1 MAKLGAEIGGT
12 SPRSRLRRLPELGS
26 YDTEEIYPILDA
38 TTLCHLATIVD
49 GLPMVLPSLYVRVGR
64 TLLVHGSRSSRLLRS
79 MTESPSIC
87 VSVTIVDGLIVA
99 RSTFNSSMAYRSVS
113 VFGPARLLE
122 GEEKEAAL
130 EKLIN
135 GFIPGRSS
143 EVRPSSE
150 SEISRTSVL
159 EVMIEEASA
168 KISVGPPDDDEE
180 DVEGPAWAGVIPFR
194 VITEEPIPAPDG
206 AVGAGTVPVPASV
219 QQYRERDQ

>member
-1 MAKLGAEIGGT
+1 MGTEIGGA

-26 YDTEEIYPILDA
+26 YDADEIYPILDA

-49 GLPMVLPSLYVRVGR
+49 GQPMVLPSLHVRVGR
-64 TLLVHGSRSSRLLRS
+64 TLLVHGSRSSRILRS
-79 MTESPSIC
+79 MTEAPSVC

-113 VFGPARLLE
+113 VFGPARLLD

-135 GFIPGRSS
+135 GIIPGRSS

-159 EVMIEEASA
+159 EVTIEEASA
-168 KISVGPPDDDEE
+168 KISVGPPDDDDE

-194 VITEEPIPAPDG
+194 MITEEPIPAPDG

-219 QQYRERDQ
+219 RRYRERGS

>member
-1 MAKLGAEIGGT
+1 MSTEIGGA

-26 YDTEEIYPILDA
+26 YDADEIYPILDA

-49 GLPMVLPSLYVRVGR
+49 GQPMVLPSLHVRAGR
-64 TLLVHGSRSSRLLRS
+64 TLLVHGSRSSRILRS
-79 MTESPSIC
+79 MTEAPSVC

-113 VFGPARLLE
+113 VFGPARLLD

-135 GFIPGRSS
+135 GIIPGRSS

-159 EVMIEEASA
+159 EVTIEEASA
-168 KISVGPPDDDEE
+168 KISVGPPDDDDE
-180 DVEGPAWAGVIPFR
+180 DV
-194 VITEEPIPAPDG
+194 
-206 AVGAGTVPVPASV
+206 
-219 QQYRERDQ
+219 

>member
-1 MAKLGAEIGGT
+1 MSNEKHYHVQ
-12 SPRSRLRRLPELGS
+12 RLSDREFSDRNAINEFLDNEFLAHVGFVESSTQEPFVIPMG
-26 YDTEEIYPILDA
+26 YARDGDRIL
-38 TTLCHLATIVD
+38 L
-49 GLPMVLPSLYVRVGR
+49 
-64 TLLVHGSRSSRLLRS
+64 HGSTGSR
-79 MTESPSIC
+79 MMMQIAAGAQIC
-87 VSVTIVDGLIVA
+87 VTITQVNGLIAA

-113 VFGPARLLE
+113 VFGPARLLD

-135 GFIPGRSS
+135 GIIPGRSS

-159 EVMIEEASA
+159 EVTIEEASA
-168 KISVGPPDDDEE
+168 KISVGPPDDDDE

-194 VITEEPIPAPDG
+194 MIAEEPIPAPDG

-219 QQYRERDQ
+219 RRYRERGS

>member
-1 MAKLGAEIGGT
+1 MGAEIGGT

>member
-1 MAKLGAEIGGT
+1 MGAEIGGT

-79 MTESPSIC
+79 MTESPSVC

-113 VFGPARLLE
+113 VFGPARLLD

-194 VITEEPIPAPDG
+194 MITEEPIPAPDG

-219 QQYRERDQ
+219 QRYRERDQ